1 MTKIYT
7 ISVDDGSGQKYRIH
21 NQSES
26 TVRELGLLSESPGN
40 GGRTLEEPINSTIE
54 VDRENGIIRQLD
66 PAMLPP
72 RRNLSAPTDEPINAR
87 IIVDR
92 KAGIIRRV

>member
-1 MTKIYT
+1 MTKTYT
-7 ISVDDGSGQKYRIH
+7 ISLDDGSGEKYRIH

-40 GGRTLEEPINSTIE
+40 GSRTLEEPINSTIE

-66 PAMLPP
+66 PAMLPS
-72 RRNLSAPTDEPINAR
+72 RRNLSASPDEPINAR
-87 IIVDR
+87 IVIDKKSGTV
-92 KAGIIRRV
+92 RRV